1 MIRAGQKKRIE
12 AREILLDKLQEVLR
26 AEPRVKF
33 AYAFGSVVAGS
44 AGPLSDIDV
53 AAYLDAR
60 ADSFSF
66 RTALME
72 RLIRGLGME
81 NIDLVVLNNAP
92 ATLRYSVISGGRI
105 VKEDKARRVPF
116 EAATL
121 SEYLDFS
128 PFRDVQSSAIRR
140 HVQSGQYF
148 G

>member
-12 AREILLDKLQEVLR
+12 ARVTLLEKLQEVLR

-33 AYAFGSVVAGS
+33 AYVFGSVVAGRG
-44 AGPLSDIDV
+44 GPLSDIDV
-53 AAYLDAR
+53 AVYLDAR
-60 ADSFSF
+60 ADYLSL
-66 RTALME
+66 RAALME
-72 RLIRGLGME
+72 RLVRGLGME

-92 ATLRYSVISGGRI
+92 AMLRYSVISEGRI

-140 HVQSGQYF
+140 HMESGRYF